1 MAAAARGG
9 RTSGITD
16 HLATEA
22 APTAELER
30 QCRRIAV
37 SLLDGSVVPVL
48 GAGANLCD
56 RDHGLDW
63 HPHQQEY
70 LPNGRELAEHLA
82 RLFDYPVASGGA
94 AGSVAAEKPVLSNED
109 GLPRVSQY
117 VTDVRGAG
125 SLYENLHKIFNADYP
140 PTEVHRLVA
149 ALAAV
154 RPPML
159 VLTTNY
165 DDALERAY
173 RAAGV
178 PYRLITYVAEGRDG
192 IRGHFVHSQWRPGT
206 HDRPDEPKLIDRK
219 KNKCADLLADG
230 VPVIAKIHG
239 TVRRGQGFHDDSY
252 VITETDFVDYLTD
265 SDVWNVL
272 PAPVAAKLKES
283 HLLFMGYGLRD
294 WNLRVMLH
302 RAWSQQLLKLESWAI
317 RDDADAVDVTLW
329 QHRMVTTLVVKLKP
343 FVAALVR
350 SFAKV
355 FLEQLWHLRPEERRK
370 MIEALGPDEVGVGLF
385 TRTFLDD
392 PEAVADGIPQ
402 EHLDAFVETL
412 LATQRGR
419 ALTALSGETLDA
431 LPAALQA
438 RIRTAGP

>member
-1 MAAAARGG
+1 M
-9 RTSGITD
+9 
-16 HLATEA
+16 
-22 APTAELER
+22 
-30 QCRRIAV
+30 
-37 SLLDGSVVPVL
+37 VPVL

-56 RDHGLDW
+56 RDRSAGW
-63 HPHQQEY
+63 HPHQQRY

-82 RLFDYPVASGGA
+82 RLFDYPVAGGGA
-94 AGSVAAEKPVLSNED
+94 AETAAVEEPVLSEED

-117 VTDVRGAG
+117 VADVRGAG

-140 PTEVHRLVA
+140 PTQVHHLVA

-165 DDALERAY
+165 DDALERAF
-173 RAAGV
+173 RDAEL

-192 IRGHFVHSQWRPGT
+192 IRGHFVHSRWKPGS
-206 HDRPDEPKLIDRK
+206 RGRLDEPKLIGKR
-219 KNKCADLLADG
+219 NRCSDLLADG

-239 TVRRGQGFHDDSY
+239 TVRRLPGFDKDSY

-317 RDDADAVDVTLW
+317 RNDADAVEVTLW
-329 QHRMVTTLVVKLKP
+329 QHRMVTTLSHDLKP
-343 FVAALVR
+343 FVAALAR
-350 SFAKV
+350 SVSKV
-355 FLEQLWHLRPEERRK
+355 FLEQLWHRDANQRRR
-370 MIEALGPDEVGVGLF
+370 MIDDMEPGDVGLRLF
-385 TRTFLDD
+385 MRTFLADAT
-392 PEAVADGIPQ
+392 AVSKAIPVQ
-402 EHLDAFVETL
+402 HLEGFFETL
-412 LATQRGR
+412 LAADRSRPLDAVSGR
-419 ALTALSGETLDA
+419 TLDL
-431 LPAALQA
+431 LPADLQA
-438 RIRTAGP
+438 RIRTALS